1 MMSLTSLRRGDIM
14 DNIKSILNM
23 NKLVFDKI
31 EFDRQGFKNQN
42 QPSYSIETHFARNQ
56 QENIYRVTLILKCDK
71 KDEYTFE
78 ISLTGYF
85 SFDSQDE
92 MDEDEKNELISK
104 NAVAIIMPYMRS
116 QVSLLTAQP
125 EVDCVVLPPF
135 NINNMLKEDKL
146 GEDE

>member
-1 MMSLTSLRRGDIM
+1 M
-14 DNIKSILNM
+14 DNIKSVLNM

-42 QPSYSIETHFARNQ
+42 QPSYSIETHFAKNQ

-85 SFDSQDE
+85 SFDSQEE
-92 MDEDEKNELISK
+92 MDENEKNELISK

>member
-1 MMSLTSLRRGDIM
+1 M

-42 QPSYSIETHFARNQ
+42 QQSYSIETHFAKNQ
-56 QENIYRVTLILKCDK
+56 QENLYRVTLVLKCDK

-85 SFDSQDE
+85 SFDSQEEIDE
-92 MDEDEKNELISK
+92 NEKNELISK

-135 NINNMLKEDKL
+135 NINNMLKEDNLDK
-146 GEDE
+146 DE

>member
-1 MMSLTSLRRGDIM
+1 MMSLTSLLRGDIM

-42 QPSYSIETHFARNQ
+42 QPCYSIETHFARNQ
-56 QENIYRVTLILKCDK
+56 HENIYRVTLILKCDK
-71 KDEYTFE
+71 RDEYTFE

-125 EVDCVVLPPF
+125 DVDCVVLPPF

-146 GEDE
+146 TEDK